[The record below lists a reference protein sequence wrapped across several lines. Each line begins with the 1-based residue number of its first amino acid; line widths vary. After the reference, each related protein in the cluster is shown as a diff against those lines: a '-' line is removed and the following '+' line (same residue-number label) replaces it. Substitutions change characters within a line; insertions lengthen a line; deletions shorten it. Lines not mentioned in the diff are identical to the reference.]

1 MKGKLKLQILVGAAA
16 ISAVALAAQAGKAL
30 YINGTKASSDV
41 RTINGKVYVP
51 LNDVA
56 KALGMTVQPKSGG
69 YEMIKAGGAGQ
80 IANKNVGNLGEEIFT
95 GKWRFTA
102 LSVEHVQN
110 YTPQYAPK
118 DAWRILEAKDGEELI
133 VVKCRVKNGT
143 AKKDELVFANWED
156 SNTALTDMDEQSY
169 QPTTYGFDLK
179 ADESSPDGANL
190 LPGAAVNFNLIF
202 RVPAGTREKDL
213 VFTAI
218 RYDMRGK
225 LDQKKDPPQDI
236 RVHLNVK

>member
-1 MKGKLKLQILVGAAA
+1 MNRNMKFSVLAGAVAL
-16 ISAVALAAQAGKAL
+16 SAVAFAWQAGKAL
-30 YINGTKASSDV
+30 YINGVKASGDLK
-41 RTINGKVYVP
+41 TINGKVYAP
-51 LNDVA
+51 INDVA
-56 KALGMTVQPKSGG
+56 KALGMTVQAKAGG

-80 IANKNVGNLGEEIFT
+80 IANKNVGSIGEEIFT

-102 LSVEHVQN
+102 VRVEHVQT

-133 VVKCRVKNGT
+133 VVKCRIKNGT
-143 AKKDELVFANWED
+143 AKKDELVFGKWDGN
-156 SNTALTDMDEQSY
+156 NTALTDMDEQSY
-169 QPTTYGFDLK
+169 EPTTYGFDLR

-202 RVPAGTREKDL
+202 RVPQGTQEKDL

-236 RVHLNVK
+236 RVNLNVK